1 MDTIIRDRLNAYV
14 ENGDIAGGSIL
25 VRKKGEIAALE
36 YAGFADIARL
46 IPIKEDSVFRLASM
60 SKPVAAAAVMLLC
73 QEGKIDIA
81 DPVYKYLPAFQNL
94 CVGKKEENGRI
105 APIPL
110 ERSVTIE
117 DLLRH
122 RSGMGHGE
130 ISASFG
136 VNEVQPGMTLKERA
150 EAVARCPLDFQPGSE
165 AGYSALTAFDVLG
178 YVVEVISGM
187 PFEDFLKEKFFD
199 PLSMTD
205 TTFFPDEDQKRRLVR
220 LYDRTGGTLTDS
232 YLPDEIKSPFL
243 FSYPSGSAGLFGTL
257 LDYDRFVQMLAGR
270 GVRIL
275 SDETLRKMAAA
286 DQGHMSET
294 GAWGLGMHIF
304 NRKSIS
310 GRALSQNTFGWS
322 GAFGTHFY
330 IDPVNDVE
338 MILMLNRMDI
348 GGSGSYVSFGM
359 EEAVFEQLELR
370 EI

>member
-36 YAGFADIARL
+36 YAGFADIARS

-60 SKPVAAAAVMLLC
+60 TKPVAAAAVMLLC
-73 QEGKIDIA
+73 QEGKIDIS
-81 DPVYKYLPAFQNL
+81 DPVYKYLPEFQNL

-105 APIPL
+105 APVPL
-110 ERSVTIE
+110 ERPVTIE

-136 VNEVQPGMTLKERA
+136 VNEVQPGMTLKERV
-150 EAVARCPLDFQPGSE
+150 EAIARCPLDFQPDAAS
-165 AGYSALTAFDVLG
+165 GYSARTAFDVLG
-178 YVVEVISGM
+178 RVVEIISGM
-187 PFEDFLKEKFFD
+187 PFEDFVKEKFFD

-205 TTFFPDEDQKRRLVR
+205 TSFFPNEDQKKRLVR
-220 LYDRTGGTLTDS
+220 IYTRAGGTLADF
-232 YLPDEIKSPFL
+232 YAPGEINSPFL

-257 LDYDRFVQMLAGR
+257 SDYDRFVQMLAGR
-270 GVRIL
+270 SMKIL
-275 SDETLRKMAAA
+275 SEETLRKTAVA
-286 DQGHMSET
+286 DQGHMSEN
-294 GAWGLGMHIF
+294 GAWGLGMHVF
-304 NRKSIS
+304 NRKSVS